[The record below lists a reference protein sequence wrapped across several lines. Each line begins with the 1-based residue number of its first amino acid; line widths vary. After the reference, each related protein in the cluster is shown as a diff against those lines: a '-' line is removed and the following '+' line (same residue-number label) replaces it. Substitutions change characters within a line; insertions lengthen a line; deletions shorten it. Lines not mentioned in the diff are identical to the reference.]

1 MSILDIEPET
11 EILPLGDTNMFIPLP
26 IKGID
31 EARPRLLD
39 MLERSCAL
47 YTEELLLQSTM
58 EAYNRS
64 FSDATFTGMIY
75 PGQFG
80 VIRMTLHIF
89 KRPPMI
95 NWRFNTWYPPHELII
110 PSVIIRRMQP
120 VNLNGD
126 TVPEFDPSKDEIHMC
141 APFIHIGSP
150 ILRNTAGNW
159 DKCSYFLIYD
169 TEGLD
174 DDDEREIYGETWQH
188 LPLLDLCAYLR
199 ISELRRGFSDAE
211 AESAAI
217 RLYLRGKNDR
227 YRPKIHR
234 Y

>member
-1 MSILDIEPET
+1 MSILDIDPEI

-26 IKGID
+26 IEGID

-39 MLERSCAL
+39 ALERSCAL
-47 YTEELLLQSTM
+47 YTEELLLQCTM
-58 EAYNRS
+58 NAYNHS
-64 FSDATFTGMIY
+64 FSDMVNTGLIR
-75 PGQFG
+75 PGSFG
-80 VIRMTLHIF
+80 VTHMTLHIF

-110 PSVIIRRMQP
+110 PSIIIRRMWP
-120 VNLNGD
+120 PKLDGS
-126 TVPEFDPSKDEIHMC
+126 TVPAFDPSKDEIHMC
-141 APFIHIGSP
+141 SPFIHIGSP
-150 ILRNTAGNW
+150 ILRNTASNW

-174 DDDEREIYGETWQH
+174 DEDERNTYGETWVH
-188 LPLLDLCAYLR
+188 LPVYDLCSYLGK
-199 ISELRRGFSDAE
+199 SELRGLSDAE
-211 AESAAI
+211 AESATI
-217 RLYLRGKNDR
+217 RLYLRGKNDK